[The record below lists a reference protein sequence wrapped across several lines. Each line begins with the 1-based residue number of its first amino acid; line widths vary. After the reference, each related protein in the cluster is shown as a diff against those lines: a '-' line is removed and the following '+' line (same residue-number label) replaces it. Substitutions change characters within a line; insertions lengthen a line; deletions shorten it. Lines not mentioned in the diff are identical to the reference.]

1 MKRPSLFL
9 SLLSL
14 AICIAIGLV
23 LFLQN
28 DTKKNEDFSF
38 LYPHLSFG
46 LTDPQLRKQQNIAQE
61 DVLIDEEG
69 KLYVQMEH
77 TRFPHIA
84 VYHFEK
90 DVLKE
95 YGYLIDESSLKQ
107 NSAKDFL
114 ALFEDI
120 IQALEA
126 HTQSKAARLTS
137 WRGKERPLSEVEAG
151 LQAAEV
157 DCNAEIKTPNYTC
170 NIWLSNDEGG
180 IALLVIYSKPQET
193 KEK

>member
-1 MKRPSLFL
+1 MKRPFLFL
-9 SLLSL
+9 SLLGL
-14 AICIAIGLV
+14 AVCIAIGLA
-23 LFLQN
+23 LFLKN
-28 DTKKNEDFSF
+28 DTRKNEDFSF
-38 LYPHLSFG
+38 LYPRLSFG
-46 LTDPQLRKQQNIAQE
+46 LTDSQLRKQQNIAQE

-77 TRFPHIA
+77 TRCPYIA

-90 DVLKE
+90 DLLRE
-95 YGYLIDESSLKQ
+95 YGYLIDENSLKQ
-107 NSAKDFL
+107 NSARDFL
-114 ALFEDI
+114 TLFEDI
-120 IQALEA
+120 VQALEA

-157 DCNAEIKTPNYTC
+157 DCNAEIKTPDYTC
-170 NIWLSNDEGG
+170 NIWLSNNEGS
-180 IALLVIYSKPQET
+180 IALLVIYNKPQET